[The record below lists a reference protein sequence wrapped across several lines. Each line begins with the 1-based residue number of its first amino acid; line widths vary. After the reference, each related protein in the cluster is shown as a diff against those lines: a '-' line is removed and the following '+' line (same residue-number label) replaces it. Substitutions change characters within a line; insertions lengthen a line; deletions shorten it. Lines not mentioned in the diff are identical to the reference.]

1 MDTQTILLLSLIPLT
16 IVALSF
22 ASMVEKKQKKAKS
35 IHDQYLDKVR
45 NTTKVIS
52 LSQVK
57 K

>member
-1 MDTQTILLLSLIPLT
+1 MDTQTMLLLSLIPLT

-22 ASMVEKKQKKAKS
+22 ANMVEKRQKKAKS
-35 IHDQYLDKVR
+35 KHNQYLDKVR